1 MSKYISTVTNSLTNL
16 ISEIS
21 ENPSL
26 FVRNPKTDFTRNRKI
41 NFKTFI
47 GITMNSG
54 GGTMSKELLDY
65 FGFNANTPTVS
76 AYTQQRSK
84 VFPEVFEFLFKS
96 FTKENLTYENNYK
109 GYRLVAC
116 DGSNLTIATNP
127 NDAETAYKS
136 NQFGTITNHLH
147 LNAFY
152 DVLNR
157 LYLDAVLQTA
167 SEYQEC
173 RACINMMERSSFHKA
188 ILIADR
194 GYENYNVIAHAI
206 NKGWKFVIRIKDRT
220 SNGIASGLNLPKTE
234 NFDIDVPITFTRQ
247 QTKKTKAAGYK
258 FMPTNQIFDYLP
270 IKSKD
275 TYTIRCR
282 IARFSIDD
290 GSYEML
296 VTNLERSEFSAKDLK
311 EIYHLRWGIE
321 TSFRELKYAIGLT
334 SFHARKVDY
343 IKQEVFAR
351 LLLYNYCELITT
363 HVVQQMQN
371 KDKTKQVN
379 FTIAIYICRE
389 YLRQRRNLSPPDVI
403 KLIEKHILPVRPGRK
418 DPRKAIKPQASVS
431 FLYRVA

>member
-1 MSKYISTVTNSLTNL
+1 MSKYINKVTNSLTKL

-26 FVRNPKTDFTRNRKI
+26 FVKNPKTDFTRNRKI
-41 NFKTFI
+41 NFKKFI

-65 FGFNANTPTVS
+65 FDFDVNTPSVS

-84 VFPEVFEFLFKS
+84 VLPEAFEFLFNS
-96 FTKENLTYENNYK
+96 FTQENMSSTNNYK
-109 GYRLVAC
+109 GYRLIAC

-127 NDAETAYKS
+127 NDAQTAYKS

-157 LYLDAVLQTA
+157 IYLDAVLQTA
-167 SEYQEC
+167 SEYQEY
-173 RACINMMERSSFHKA
+173 RACINMMERSSLNTA

-194 GYENYNVIAHAI
+194 GYENYNVMAHAI
-206 NKGWKFVIRIKDRT
+206 NKGWKFVIRIKDKN
-220 SNGIASGLNLPKTE
+220 SNGIASGLNLPKTDI
-234 NFDIDVPITFTRQ
+234 FDIDVSMTFTRQ
-247 QTKKTKAAGYK
+247 QTKMTKMAGYK
-258 FMPTNQIFDYLP
+258 FMPTNQTFDYLP
-270 IKSKD
+270 LKSKD
-275 TYTIRCR
+275 TYTMSFR
-282 IARFSIDD
+282 IARFSIADD
-290 GSYEML
+290 SYEML
-296 VTNLERSEFSAKDLK
+296 VTNLDRSEFSTNDLK

-321 TSFRELKYAIGLT
+321 TSFRELKYSIGLT

-389 YLRQRRNLSPPDVI
+389 YLRQKRNLSPPDVI

-418 DPRKAIKPQASVS
+418 DPRKVKPQASVS